1 MTTPGEQAQDAAP
14 PLVRPYV
21 ITKGRGLP
29 DDEQLSLVTLVT
41 AAGDEQQR
49 PTRRLS
55 PEEQGLLELCA
66 AGYLTVAEIAGHTRL
81 PLGVVRILLSALSE
95 GGYLLVRPPVARA
108 AQVDTRILQEV
119 LNGLEAKFG

>member
-1 MTTPGEQAQDAAP
+1 MTRHGEQAPDAAP

-29 DDEQLSLVTLVT
+29 DDQQLSLVTLVT
-41 AAGDEQQR
+41 AAAGDQQR
-49 PTRRLS
+49 PSRRLS

-81 PLGVVRILLSALSE
+81 PLGVVRILLSGLTE
-95 GGYLLVRPPVARA
+95 GGFLLVRPPVERA
-108 AQVDTRILQEV
+108 SLVDTRILEEV
-119 LNGLEAKFG
+119 LHGLEAKFG